1 MATMTPSRSR
11 VFSLPNQ
18 LTASRFVLALVL
30 FWLIAVERWG
40 WCLAVFAVAA
50 FTDWLDGYLARR
62 QNLTSTLGRLL
73 DPLVDKVLMGGTY
86 ICLLPMGAREGWLAP
101 WMVTVVV
108 ARELVIT
115 GLRSYVEQQG
125 VKFGADWLGKLKMV
139 LQCGAVF
146 AVFTWLVLKQTETP
160 PWSDPLA
167 GWCAHIRDGFIW
179 AMVTATLLSGVQYLV
194 KAATALNV
202 DTWRS

>member
-1 MATMTPSRSR
+1 
-11 VFSLPNQ
+11 
-18 LTASRFVLALVL
+18 
-30 FWLIAVERWG
+30 
-40 WCLAVFAVAA
+40 
-50 FTDWLDGYLARR
+50 
-62 QNLTSTLGRLL
+62 
-73 DPLVDKVLMGGTY
+73 
-86 ICLLPMGAREGWLAP
+86 
-101 WMVTVVV
+101 MVTVVV

-146 AVFTWLVLKQTETP
+146 AVFTWLVLKHTDTP

-179 AMVTATLLSGVQYLV
+179 AMVVTTLLSGVQYLF
-194 KAATALNV
+194 KAATALSP